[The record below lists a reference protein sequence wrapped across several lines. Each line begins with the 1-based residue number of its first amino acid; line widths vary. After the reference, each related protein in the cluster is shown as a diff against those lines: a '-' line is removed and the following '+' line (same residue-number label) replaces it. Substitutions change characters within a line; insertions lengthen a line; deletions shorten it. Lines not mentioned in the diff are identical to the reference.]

1 MQLTPD
7 GIGHRQL
14 MIRVIYFQMKRG
26 GDDLKYHEDIL
37 GAIGNTPLVRLNKV
51 TRDVK
56 PTVLAK
62 VEFLNPG
69 GSVKDRM
76 AVYMVEDAVKKGKL
90 RPGGTIVENTS
101 GNTGIGLALY
111 AAVKGYRAVFTMPD
125 KMSREKIALLEA
137 FGAKVV
143 VCPTSVPPDSPESY
157 YETAKRIA
165 RGTPNS
171 YIVDQYHNQN
181 NVEAHYRTTGPEIWE
196 QTEGRI
202 DCLVAGVGTGGT
214 ISGAGKFLREKKPG
228 IKITG
233 VDPIGSVY
241 HDWFKYR
248 KLIEAK
254 LYMVEGIGEDM
265 LCETLHFDLMD
276 DIIQVN
282 DRDSFLMT
290 RRLVREE
297 GILAGGSGGSAVC
310 AALKACEKLSGD
322 QVVVVILPDSGR
334 NYMSKIFDD
343 DWMREK
349 GFM

>member
-1 MQLTPD
+1 V
-7 GIGHRQL
+7 R
-14 MIRVIYFQMKRG
+14 YC
-26 GDDLKYHEDIL
+26 EDIL
-37 GAIGNTPLVRLNKV
+37 GAIGNTPLVRLNMV
-51 TRDVK
+51 ARDVK
-56 PTVLAK
+56 PILLAK
-62 VEFLNPG
+62 VEFFNPG

-76 AVYMVEDAVKKGKL
+76 AVYMVEEAVKMGKL

-111 AAVKGYRAVFTMPD
+111 AAVKGYRAIFTIPD

-143 VCPTSVPPDSPESY
+143 VCPTAVPPDSPESY

-165 RGTPNS
+165 RETSNS
-171 YIVDQYHNQN
+171 YMVDQYHNQD

-196 QTEGRI
+196 QTDGKI

-214 ISGAGKFLREKKPG
+214 ISGAGKYLKEKKPG
-228 IKITG
+228 VKIIG

-248 KLIEAK
+248 KLIESK
-254 LYMVEGIGEDM
+254 IYMVEGIGEDM

-282 DRDSFLMT
+282 DRDSFLMA

-297 GILAGGSGGSAVC
+297 GILAGGSSGSAVW
-310 AALKACEKLSGD
+310 AALKACEKLSD
-322 QVVVVILPDSGR
+322 DEVVVVILPDSGR
-334 NYMSKIFDD
+334 NYMSKVFDD
-343 DWMREK
+343 VWMREK
-349 GFM
+349 GFI